1 MNYTISLIKGDGI
14 GPEIKYG
21 EPLPKESL
29 DKCINS
35 DAVLI
40 CNICGS
46 KWSDVIFIK
55 KQLR

>member
-35 DAVLI
+35 DEVLKRKY
-40 CNICGS
+40 CLKRN
-46 KWSDVIFIK
+46 
-55 KQLR
+55 